1 MAVRIKRPIPVAGR
15 RPRVGLLGGS
25 FNPAHA
31 GHLHISR
38 LALERLGL
46 DEVWW
51 LVSPQNPLKPAQGM
65 APLADRLAGARALV
79 EDGARGRNLWVTDI
93 EHDLGTP
100 YTADTLKALKS
111 RFPHTRFV
119 WIMGADNLCEISRWN
134 NWTAIFETVPV
145 AVFARPAY
153 SFRALTSTAAKR
165 FAGRRLT
172 ESQAAD
178 LVSSAPPAWVF
189 LHIPLSS
196 ASATKIRDGSG
207 PAATARR
214 SVTECRAI
222 RPEP

>member
-1 MAVRIKRPIPVAGR
+1 MPLRIKRPFPVAGR

-51 LVSPQNPLKPAQGM
+51 LVSPQNPLKAVEGM
-65 APLADRLAGARALV
+65 APLADRLAGARDV
-79 EDGARGRNLWVTDI
+79 IKSGARGCNMWATDI
-93 EHDLGTP
+93 EHDLGTY

-111 RFPHTRFV
+111 RIFNARFV
-119 WIMGADNLCEISRWN
+119 WIMGADNLGGIARWN
-134 NWTAIFETVPV
+134 NWTSIFETVPV

-153 SFRALTSTAAKR
+153 SFKALTSTAAKR
-165 FAGRRLT
+165 FAGRRIDQ
-172 ESQAAD
+172 SQAAG
-178 LVSSAPPAWVF
+178 LVEQIPPAWVF
-189 LHIPLSS
+189 LNIPLSS

-207 PAATARR
+207 G
-214 SVTECRAI
+214 EF
-222 RPEP
+222 

>member
-1 MAVRIKRPIPVAGR
+1 MPVRIKRPLPIAGR

-38 LALERLGL
+38 LALERLCL

-51 LVSPQNPLKPAQGM
+51 LVSPQNPLKPVQGM
-65 APLADRLAGARALV
+65 APLADRLAGAQVLV
-79 EDGARGRNLWVTDI
+79 QRRARGCGLWATDI
-93 EHDLGTP
+93 EQDLGTP

-111 RFPHTRFV
+111 RVPNARFV
-119 WIMGADNLCEISRWN
+119 WIMGADNLGEIARWN

-153 SFRALTSTAAKR
+153 SFKALTSTAAKR
-165 FAGRRLT
+165 FAGRRIP
-172 ESQAAD
+172 EHMAAD
-178 LVSSAPPAWVF
+178 LVDSAPPAWVF

-207 PAATARR
+207 NG
-214 SVTECRAI
+214 SGGEI
-222 RPEP
+222 

>member
-1 MAVRIKRPIPVAGR
+1 MTVRAKRPIPVAGR

-51 LVSPQNPLKPAQGM
+51 LVSPQNPLKSVQGM
-65 APLADRLAGARALV
+65 APLAERLAGARLL
-79 EDGARGRNLWVTDI
+79 ARGRRLWATDI

-100 YTADTLKALKS
+100 YTADTLAALKS

-134 NWTAIFETVPV
+134 NWTAIFEAVPV

-153 SFRALTSTAAKR
+153 SFKALTSTAAKR
-165 FAGRRLT
+165 YAGRRIS
-172 ESQAAD
+172 ENQAAG
-178 LVSSAPPAWVF
+178 LVGSAPPAWVF

-196 ASATKIRDGSG
+196 ASATEIRDGSDEG
-207 PAATARR
+207 T
-214 SVTECRAI
+214 
-222 RPEP
+222 